1 MHISREVIRSSR
13 GREGCGDGHPRSAC
27 VLNGD
32 VKRSRKG
39 TESQRSLKR
48 TLACFAFSSS
58 HRVSRHTL
66 GRARGTRAP
75 PSRGSSGVRYEP
87 PCWLVRKRTMRDDRV
102 QSSRSVT
109 RFTSG
114 GVVDFS
120 IPDEA
125 AGSGR
130 VVSGGGVSTS
140 RSTAAAQAQG
150 PNTTPNTQHPST
162 LNATNVGFRMLRNAG
177 WRVGTGLGRQNQGAI
192 EPVRVVQKTSRRG
205 VGTAEAER
213 RVLNVV
219 GEERKAARQVEPGGG
234 VWKNNKAKEAEL
246 TEKGKTKTSADNV
259 GDAKKRGR
267 DERNA
272 FARAA
277 ANDLNSSGDTIDF
290 NPLLR
295 GRRSGHVSQNNP
307 LRGLF

>member
-1 MHISREVIRSSR
+1 
-13 GREGCGDGHPRSAC
+13 
-27 VLNGD
+27 
-32 VKRSRKG
+32 
-39 TESQRSLKR
+39 
-48 TLACFAFSSS
+48 
-58 HRVSRHTL
+58 
-66 GRARGTRAP
+66 
-75 PSRGSSGVRYEP
+75 
-87 PCWLVRKRTMRDDRV
+87 
-102 QSSRSVT
+102 
-109 RFTSG
+109 
-114 GVVDFS
+114 
-120 IPDEA
+120 
-125 AGSGR
+125 
-130 VVSGGGVSTS
+130 
-140 RSTAAAQAQG
+140 
-150 PNTTPNTQHPST
+150 
-162 LNATNVGFRMLRNAG
+162 MLRNAG

-205 VGTAEAER
+205 VGAAEAER